1 MLLMLPFLKC
11 SIAYQVF
18 LQVFFMQYLQNKE
31 KEKITVS
38 KESNQSKNK
47 PISEKCKRENLK
59 NLDPKADFCSF
70 NNYVMLNLLFW
81 LPKYSPKRLLSKKKS
96 SFFLSI
102 TSDNHAHNFSSSDA
116 CLVTPKPSKLIFTP
130 LISILF

>member
-1 MLLMLPFLKC
+1 M
-11 SIAYQVF
+11 
-18 LQVFFMQYLQNKE
+18 
-31 KEKITVS
+31 
-38 KESNQSKNK
+38 
-47 PISEKCKRENLK
+47 K

-116 CLVTPKPSKLIFTP
+116 CLVTPIPSKLIFTP
-130 LISILF
+130 LISILFKDTSWSFMVSSLRLSRDTIIYLTLLMERQVVYFHKGVHSTKLSRCSLDTIEVPRD

>member
-38 KESNQSKNK
+38 KESN
-47 PISEKCKRENLK
+47 NLK
-59 NLDPKADFCSF
+59 INRYLRS
-70 NNYVMLNLLFW
+70 V
-81 LPKYSPKRLLSKKKS
+81 RER
-96 SFFLSI
+96 I
-102 TSDNHAHNFSSSDA
+102 
-116 CLVTPKPSKLIFTP
+116 
-130 LISILF
+130 